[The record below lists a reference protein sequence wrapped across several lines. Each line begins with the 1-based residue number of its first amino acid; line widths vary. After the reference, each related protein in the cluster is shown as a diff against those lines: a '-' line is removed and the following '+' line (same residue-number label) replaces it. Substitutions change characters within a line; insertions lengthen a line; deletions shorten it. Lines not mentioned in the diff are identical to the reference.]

1 MAPTPWLGIIADDF
15 TGAVDVATG
24 ITQVG
29 HHAVIVTAQQ
39 DLTEIQADVIVI
51 ALKTRSIDSAQAVS
65 MSLSAAQQLIE
76 VGVDQIYFKYCSTFD
91 STSQGNIGPVSDAL
105 SDLLDM
111 QVVVFNPAFPAN
123 GRVVRDGNLYV
134 NDVLL
139 ENSPMRNHPLNPMT
153 QSHLPTLLD
162 QQSQYKS
169 ATVSLADIRNGLMSS
184 VIHSA
189 QNLGTRYFVADSVTE
204 DDLLLVASE
213 CATHRLVTGGS
224 ALAVALASHHKP
236 FGSLTSSWSGTGRLA
251 IIVGSTSAVTQRQ
264 VEHFRNLNPDNVDC
278 LSWDDPST
286 TISAAL
292 AFLAGSD
299 PSKPVLIT
307 SYRSI
312 EDVVNLQARFGP
324 QVSAHVVEE
333 ANVALAQELVRQGIT
348 RLMVA
353 GGETSGAVVTGL
365 GVKRLEIAQQISPG
379 LAWAITDT
387 GIALALKSGNF
398 GSDDLFTNQGEI

>member
-1 MAPTPWLGIIADDF
+1 MAPPPWLGIIADDF

-24 ITQVG
+24 ITQAG
-29 HHAVIVTAQQ
+29 HHVVIVTAQKN
-39 DLTEIQADVIVI
+39 LAEIQADVIVI

-65 MSLSAAQQLIE
+65 LSLNAAQQLIE

-105 SDLLDM
+105 SDLLDA

-139 ENSPMRNHPLNPMT
+139 ENSSMRDHPLNPMT
-153 QSHLPTLLD
+153 QSHLPTLLA
-162 QQSQYKS
+162 QQSQHKS
-169 ATVSLADIRNGLMSS
+169 VAVSLADIRNGLMST
-184 VIHSA
+184 VLQSA
-189 QNLGTRYFVADSVTE
+189 NTSGTRFFVTDSVTE
-204 DDLLLVASE
+204 KDLSLVANE

-224 ALAVALASHHKP
+224 ALAVALAIHRQP
-236 FGSLTSSWSGTGRLA
+236 LGSRMSSWSGTGRMA

-264 VEHFRNLNPDNVDC
+264 VDHFRNLNPGNVYC
-278 LSWDDPST
+278 LSWDDPGA
-286 TISAAL
+286 TISDAL
-292 AFLAGSD
+292 AFLSLID
-299 PSKPVLIT
+299 PDKPVLVT

-312 EDVVNLQARFGP
+312 DDVIELQARFGTK
-324 QVSAHVVEE
+324 VSAHMVEE
-333 ANVALAQELVRQGIT
+333 ANVAVAQELVRQGIT
-348 RLMVA
+348 RFMVA

-365 GVKRLEIAQQISPG
+365 GVTRLEIAQQISPG
-379 LAWAITDT
+379 LAWSITDT

-398 GSDDLFTNQGEI
+398 GSDDLFTSEGEM

>member
-1 MAPTPWLGIIADDF
+1 MAPPPWLGIIADDF

-39 DLTEIQADVIVI
+39 DLSEIQADVIVL
-51 ALKTRSIDSAQAVS
+51 ALKTRSIDSAQAVHV
-65 MSLSAAQQLIE
+65 SLSAAQQLIE
-76 VGVDQIYFKYCSTFD
+76 AGVDQIYFKYCSTFD

-105 SDLLDM
+105 SDLLDAH
-111 QVVVFNPAFPAN
+111 VVVFNPAFPAN

-139 ENSPMRNHPLNPMT
+139 EDSPMRNHPLNPMT
-153 QSHLPTLLD
+153 QSYLPTLLN

-169 ATVSLADIRNGLMSS
+169 VTVSLADIRNRLMST
-184 VIHSA
+184 VMQSA
-189 QNLGTRYFVADSVTE
+189 QTLDTRYFVTDSVTE
-204 DDLLLVASE
+204 NDLSLVAEE

-224 ALAVALASHHKP
+224 ALAVALATQRKP
-236 FGSLTSSWSGTGRLA
+236 LGSLISSRSENGRMA

-264 VEHFRNLNPDNVDC
+264 VDHFRSVNPDNVYC
-278 LSWDDPST
+278 LMWDEPST
-286 TISAAL
+286 TVRDAL
-292 AFLAGSD
+292 AFLTVSNPA
-299 PSKPVLIT
+299 KPVLVA

-312 EDVVNLQARFGP
+312 DDVLELQARFGI
-324 QVSAHVVEE
+324 QASANMVEE
-333 ANVALAQELVRQGIT
+333 ANVRLAQELVRQGIT

-365 GVKRLEIAQQISPG
+365 GVTRLEISQQISPG
-379 LAWAITDT
+379 LAWAITDS
-387 GIALALKSGNF
+387 GIAVALKSGNF
-398 GSDDLFTNQGEI
+398 GSDDLFTSQSEM

>member
-1 MAPTPWLGIIADDF
+1 MVPTPWLGIIADDF

-39 DLTEIQADVIVI
+39 DLLEIQADVIVI
-51 ALKTRSIDSAQAVS
+51 ALKTRSINSAQAVN
-65 MSLSAAQQLIE
+65 MSLNAAQQLIE
-76 VGVDQIYFKYCSTFD
+76 AGVDQIYFKYCSTFD

-105 SDLLDM
+105 SDLLDA

-139 ENSPMRNHPLNPMT
+139 ENSSMRNHPLNPMN

-162 QQSQYKS
+162 QQSQHKS
-169 ATVSLADIRNGLMSS
+169 ATVSLADIRNGLMTT
-184 VIHSA
+184 VMHSA
-189 QNLGTRYFVADSVTE
+189 QTSGTRYFVTDSVTE
-204 DDLLLVASE
+204 KDLSLIASE
-213 CATHRLVTGGS
+213 CAAHPLVTGGS
-224 ALAVALASHHKP
+224 ALAVALATHRKP
-236 FGSLTSSWSGTGRLA
+236 LGSFISLRSGTGRLA

-264 VEHFRNLNPDNVDC
+264 VDHFRCVNPDSVYC
-278 LSWDDPST
+278 LSWDKPSA
-286 TISAAL
+286 TISDAL
-292 AFLAGSD
+292 AFLAVSD

-312 EDVVNLQARFGP
+312 EDVIELQARFGT
-324 QVSAHVVEE
+324 QVSAHMVEE

-348 RLMVA
+348 RLMIA

-365 GVKRLEIAQQISPG
+365 GVTRLEIAQQISPG

-387 GIALALKSGNF
+387 GIVLALKSGNF
-398 GSDDLFTNQGEI
+398 GSDDLFTIEGEK